1 MIDYSKFG
9 SRAKPGSDGDASLR
23 FNPLNNNI
31 NLLKSAVTTD
41 LMTIH
46 DLVNQDQVSEAI
58 SNLMEIN
65 IKFNDI
71 SGSLKLSKEF
81 MVAQDGIYR
90 LNEISKLINSCR
102 EDIKSLTMF
111 KMNEANNAM

>member
-9 SRAKPGSDGDASLR
+9 SRAKPGPDGDTSLR

-31 NLLKSAVTTD
+31 KLLKDAVTSD
-41 LMTIH
+41 LMTIYE
-46 DLVNQDQVSEAI
+46 LVRQDDITDAI
-58 SNLMEIN
+58 TNLMEIN